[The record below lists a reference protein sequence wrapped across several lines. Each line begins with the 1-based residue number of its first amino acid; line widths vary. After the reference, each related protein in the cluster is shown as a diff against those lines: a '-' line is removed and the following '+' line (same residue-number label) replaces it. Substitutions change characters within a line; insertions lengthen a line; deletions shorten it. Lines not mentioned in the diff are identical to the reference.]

1 MHRARVLSGNA
12 EAQRTDGG
20 GEPVSS
26 SRRVSARP
34 ADLLRVAIP
43 LLLVL
48 CAVALPAYAGVA
60 LLVLAGGVAVAAGRR
75 APVAWAWAAMVPAA
89 AIATLRAFG
98 PAAAAWDEA
107 SCSSIASPPVLW
119 AVAEAAVVVAVTAAL
134 AGVLGSKAPDLGLR
148 RPPKYATRWALVGGA
163 VILGAGLAGVVLLAR
178 PAFGLPAL
186 DLGGIG
192 FILPAILFA
201 AAVATSEEI
210 AWRGAMQGWLAKTL
224 GPWIAVLTQSVL
236 YGIAWAVLL
245 GSPLG
250 GLLAGT
256 VGMVLGAT
264 VVRTRTIVV
273 ALAWHLAFSVPFY
286 VFVACR
292 AG

>member
-1 MHRARVLSGNA
+1 M
-12 EAQRTDGG
+12 
-20 GEPVSS
+20 
-26 SRRVSARP
+26 
-34 ADLLRVAIP
+34 
-43 LLLVL
+43 
-48 CAVALPAYAGVA
+48 
-60 LLVLAGGVAVAAGRR
+60 
-75 APVAWAWAAMVPAA
+75 
-89 AIATLRAFG
+89 
-98 PAAAAWDEA
+98 
-107 SCSSIASPPVLW
+107 
-119 AVAEAAVVVAVTAAL
+119 
-134 AGVLGSKAPDLGLR
+134 
-148 RPPKYATRWALVGGA
+148 
-163 VILGAGLAGVVLLAR
+163 LLAR